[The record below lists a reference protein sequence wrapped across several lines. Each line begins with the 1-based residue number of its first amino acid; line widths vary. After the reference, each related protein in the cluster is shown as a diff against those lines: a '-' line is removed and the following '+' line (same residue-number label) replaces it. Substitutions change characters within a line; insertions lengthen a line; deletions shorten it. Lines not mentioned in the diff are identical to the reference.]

1 MGVKLS
7 NDFLDKWKH
16 IINTVDKTDIPT
28 HLIDKVVIRL
38 FGSEDAEDD
47 DHKQIINIS
56 TLKEQGFHEEEIED
70 VINETLYELNDF
82 IDSVDF
88 FLDIEAVAQE
98 VQPETD
104 KMLNTSFNNLEE

>member
-1 MGVKLS
+1 VGVKLS
-7 NDFLDKWKH
+7 TEFLDKWKH

-38 FGSEDAEDD
+38 FGPEEEVDS
-47 DHKQIINIS
+47 KQIINIT
-56 TLKEQGFHEEEIED
+56 TLKEQGFHEDEIEE

-104 KMLNTSFNNLEE
+104 KMLNTSFNNIKE

>member
-1 MGVKLS
+1 VSVKLS
-7 NDFLDKWKH
+7 TDFLDKWKH

-38 FGSEDAEDD
+38 FGVDEELEN
-47 DHKQIINIS
+47 KQIINIT
-56 TLKEQGFHEEEIED
+56 TLKEQGFHEDEIEE

-104 KMLNTSFNNLEE
+104 KMLNTSFNNLKE

>member
-38 FGSEDAEDD
+38 FGS
-47 DHKQIINIS
+47 DHELENKQIINLS
-56 TLKEQGFHEEEIED
+56 SLKEQGFHEDEIEEI
-70 VINETLYELNDF
+70 INETLYDLNDY

-104 KMLNTSFNNLEE
+104 KMLNTLFNNLEEE